1 MTASVPSPLTAAK
14 VSSVKRSEFD
24 LVPLAAGVTT
34 QKGGLCSCWAS
45 GFYGPAGQSPGG
57 PATESPPVGRFYGDA
72 GAVNNSAGANG
83 AMSANVQFFR
93 TRNMFLAD
101 QDANN
106 PVPFSARERMCS
118 LLDDHTATVYG
129 NTLPNGTPCGDFGI
143 VYGFEPP
150 TATLIA
156 NTTGV
161 WVEIPYP
168 ASLEDQDDTTTV
180 PANAQFKVRAVVT
193 SLAAY
198 TGSTTGILTASAN
211 GALAVQD
218 GVTPAVGDV
227 LAILDG
233 TTNLTTASDAG
244 FYTVT
249 SLGGASSKW
258 SMQRAPWWPTGGVML
273 PGSIVYVGSE
283 GTQYGGTDIKNF
295 STKGQL
301 VDGSAPQL
309 YPGRVTVAITLVAG
323 FKTVTGIPIQSL
335 TRSSIGF
342 QPTNFNGGASTVSY
356 RTGAYAS
363 GGAATVA
370 GTVATS
376 SVSITAL
383 VAAGTISASDVCTGL
398 LEIINF

>member
-1 MTASVPSPLTAAK
+1 MTASVPTPLAASK
-14 VSSVKRSEFD
+14 VSSIKRIEFD

-34 QKGGLCSCWAS
+34 QKGGLVSCWSS
-45 GFYGPAGQSPGG
+45 GFYGPAGQSPQG
-57 PATESPPVGRFYGDA
+57 PASESPPVGRFYGDA

-93 TRNMFLAD
+93 TRNLLLLD

-106 PVPFSARERMCS
+106 PVPFAARERMAS

-129 NTLPNGTPCGDFGI
+129 NTLPNGAPCGDLGI
-143 VYGFEPP
+143 VYGFEPY

-161 WVEIPYP
+161 WIEMAYP
-168 ASLEDQDDTTTV
+168 ASLEDQNNSATIPQTLQYKARMVAT
-180 PANAQFKVRAVVT
+180 AIT
-193 SLAAY
+193 AY
-198 TGSTTGILTASAN
+198 AGSGTGTLTATAN
-211 GALAVQD
+211 GALAAQD

-227 LAILDG
+227 ICLLDG
-233 TTNLTTASDAG
+233 TTNMTSANDAG
-244 FYTVT
+244 FYEIT
-249 SLGGASSKW
+249 SLGGASAKW
-258 SMQRAPWWPTGGVML
+258 SMTRVPWWFTGQIMS
-273 PGSIVYVGSE
+273 PATIVWIGSE
-283 GTQYGGTDIKNF
+283 GTLYGGSDVKNF
-295 STKGQL
+295 STKGQI
-301 VDGSAPQL
+301 VDANPPQL
-309 YPGRVTVAITLVAG
+309 FPGRVTVAVTLVAG
-323 FKTVTGIPIQSL
+323 FKTITGIPIQST

-370 GTVATS
+370 GNAATA